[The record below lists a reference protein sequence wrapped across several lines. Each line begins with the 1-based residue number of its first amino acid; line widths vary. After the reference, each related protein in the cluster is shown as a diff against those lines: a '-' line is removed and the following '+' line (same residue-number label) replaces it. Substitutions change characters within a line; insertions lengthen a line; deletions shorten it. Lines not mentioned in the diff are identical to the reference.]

1 MTAIARTVTL
11 NDKYELQHG
20 TVHMSG
26 IQALVRLPLD
36 QIRRDRAAGLRTGGF
51 ISGYRGS
58 PLAGYDQQL
67 ARARRLLDAHDL
79 VFQPGI
85 NEELAATAVWGTQKI
100 RLAGSSDY
108 DGVFGIWYGKA
119 PGVDRAG
126 DVLRH
131 ANASGTASAGG
142 VLAVAGDDHLAKSS
156 SLPAQSE
163 FAFMHAEIPV
173 LNPSDL
179 QDVLDFGLYGIAMSR
194 YSGLWTALIA
204 LADTM
209 DSTGVVSVDANRLT
223 IRRPL
228 DIPDPRRGA
237 ELNLALQLANRLDTE
252 VLTRELRLPAA
263 RAFVRANGLDRQVFG
278 AARPRYGIVV
288 TGKAYRDLR
297 QTLDLMGID
306 ETVAQEIGLA
316 VFKVA
321 MPWPLEPEAIG
332 AFATGVE
339 RLMVVEHK
347 RGVIEPQLKE
357 LMFHWPADR
366 RPQIFGKHAPDGRRL
381 LPDIRECGP
390 DEIAP
395 ALLSFL
401 PAGVHRPAMREGA
414 ERLAARVR
422 WARENGTDAK
432 RQPYFCSGCP
442 HNASTMTPEG
452 SRSMPGI
459 GCHVMTEAAG
469 RTTDG
474 VVAMGGEG
482 VPWLGQFPFSKD
494 RHIFANLGDG
504 TYYHS
509 GILAIR
515 AAVAAKAPITYKIL
529 YNDAVAMTGG
539 QPHDGPLDV
548 PRLLAQVAAEGVE
561 RIVLLSERPH
571 LYAGVPLPPGT
582 RVRERDAVMEV
593 QRELA
598 SFPGVSVM
606 VYDQTCAAEKRRRR
620 KSGTYANPAV
630 RLFINP
636 RVCEACGDC
645 SVQSN
650 CISVEPLPTPFGEK
664 RRINQ
669 SSCNKDYSCQKGFCP
684 SFVTVEGAE
693 PRRAEA
699 VGLDIAALAA
709 ELGEPARWL
718 PDRPFN
724 LLVTGIGGMG
734 VTTTSAV
741 LATAAFLD
749 GLDAS
754 TLDMTGLAQKNGP
767 VTSHVR
773 IARRDVPIEGP
784 RVPAGALDTL
794 IAADLLVAAGAEVL
808 ALCAPDRTRAVV
820 AERVAPTAEFVLHQ
834 TQGFEARR
842 LRRIVASAVRCI
854 DGGDVAHLAEAVLGD
869 AIFAN
874 MMLVGFAWQKG
885 LVPVGRNAI
894 EQAIRMNGAAVAANL
909 RAFAAGR
916 LLADRPEM
924 FAQLAGPESAP
935 QDMMLDERI
944 AFLAA
949 ELTAYQDSAYAQR
962 FRAAVGKIRAAEE
975 RATGAAGRL
984 TRTATE
990 LLFRLMAYKDEYEV
1004 ARLYTLPEFRKALE
1018 AQFEPGGKVSVQL
1031 APPLLSRVDPA
1042 TGRPRKR
1049 TFGPW
1054 VFTAFRLLAAM
1065 KRLRGTFADP
1075 FGHTAERRAERAL
1088 VAEFEAILTR
1098 LAASLDA
1105 RSIGLAVEIARVPD
1119 AIRGYGPVK
1128 AAAIDRARRRWA
1140 DLMRRWESGAT
1151 REVPMLEAAE

>member
-1 MTAIARTVTL
+1 MTSTARNVTL
-11 NDKYELQHG
+11 DDKYVLERGQVYL
-20 TVHMSG
+20 TG

-51 ISGYRGS
+51 VSGYRGS

-67 ARARRLLDAHDL
+67 ARAKRLLGAHDL
-79 VFQPGI
+79 VFQPGV

-100 RLAGSSDY
+100 GLAGTSDY

-131 ANASGTASAGG
+131 ANASGTAALGG
-142 VLAVAGDDHLAKSS
+142 ALAIAGDDHLAKSS

-179 QDVLDFGLYGIAMSR
+179 QDVLDYGLYGIAMSR

-209 DSTGVVSVDANRLT
+209 DSSGVISVDPNRLT
-223 IRRPL
+223 IRRPM
-228 DIPDPRRGA
+228 DVADPRRGA
-237 ELNLALQLANRLDTE
+237 DLNLSLRLANRLDTE
-252 VLTRELRLPAA
+252 VLTRDLRLPAA
-263 RAFVRANGLDRQVFG
+263 LAFARANRLDRQVFG
-278 AARPRYGIVV
+278 AERPRFGIVA

-306 ETVAQEIGLA
+306 EVVAREIGLA

-332 AFATGVE
+332 AFAGGLE
-339 RLMVVEHK
+339 RLLVVEHK

-357 LMFHWPADR
+357 LMFHWQADR
-366 RPQIFGKHAPDGRRL
+366 RPLVFGKHAPDGRRL
-381 LPDIRECGP
+381 LPEIRECGP
-390 DEIAP
+390 AEIAP
-395 ALLSFL
+395 ALLAFL
-401 PAGVHRPAMREGA
+401 PSGVHRPSMKEGA
-414 ERLAARVR
+414 ERLAARAR
-422 WARENGTDAK
+422 WAEENGTDAK
-432 RQPYFCSGCP
+432 RAPYFCSGCP
-442 HNASTMTPEG
+442 HNSSTLTPDG

-494 RHIFANLGDG
+494 RHVFANLGDG

-548 PRLLAQVAAEGVE
+548 PQLVAQVAAEGVE

-571 LYAGVPLPPGT
+571 LYSGLSLPPGV
-582 RVRERDAVMEV
+582 RVLERDDVMTV
-593 QRELA
+593 QHELA
-598 SFPGVSVM
+598 AFPGVSVM
-606 VYDQTCAAEKRRRR
+606 VYAQTCAAEKRRRR
-620 KSGTYANPAV
+620 KSGAYENPDI

-636 RVCEACGDC
+636 RVCEGCGDC

-650 CISVEPLPTPFGEK
+650 CVSVEPLPTLFGEK

-669 SSCNKDYSCQKGFCP
+669 SSCNKDFSCQKGFCP

-693 PRRAEA
+693 PRRADA
-699 VGLDIAALAA
+699 AGFDIDGLAGELAEPDIH
-709 ELGEPARWL
+709 L
-718 PDRPFN
+718 PDHPVN

-741 LATAAFLD
+741 LATAAFID
-749 GLDAS
+749 GLDAT

-773 IARRDVPIEGP
+773 ISRRDVPIEGP
-784 RVPAGALDTL
+784 RVPVGALDAL
-794 IAADLLVAAGAEVL
+794 IAADMLVAAGAEVL
-808 ALCAPDRTRAVV
+808 AMCAPDRTRAVV
-820 AERVAPTAEFVLHQ
+820 NERVAPTAEFVLHQ
-834 TQGFEARR
+834 TQSFEARR
-842 LRRIVASAVRCI
+842 LRRAVSGAVNGIEGADFAR
-854 DGGDVAHLAEAVLGD
+854 LAEAVMGD

-885 LVPVGRNAI
+885 LVPVGRPAI
-894 EQAIRMNGAAVAANL
+894 ERAIRLNGAAVSANL

-916 LLADRPEM
+916 LLAERPEL
-924 FAQLAGPESAP
+924 FERFSAQEASP
-935 QDMMLDERI
+935 QDMSLDERI
-944 AFLAA
+944 AFLAG
-949 ELTAYQDSAYAQR
+949 ELTAYQDRAYAER
-962 FRAAVGKIRAAEE
+962 FLASIGRLRAAEA
-975 RATGAAGRL
+975 RATGDAGRL
-984 TRTATE
+984 TRTAAE
-990 LLFRLMAYKDEYEV
+990 SLYRLMAYKDEYEV
-1004 ARLYTLPEFRKALE
+1004 ARLYTSQDFRQALE
-1018 AQFEPGGKVSVQL
+1018 AQFDAGGKVSVQL
-1031 APPLLSRVDPA
+1031 APPLLSRTDPN
-1042 TGRPRKR
+1042 TGRPRKM

-1054 VFTAFRLLAAM
+1054 VFRAFGLLAAM
-1065 KRLRGTFADP
+1065 KRLRGTWADP
-1075 FGHTAERRAERAL
+1075 FGHTAERREERAL
-1088 VAEFEAILTR
+1088 VTEFEALMDR
-1098 LAASLDA
+1098 LAHGLDAASL
-1105 RSIGLAVEIARVPD
+1105 GLAIEIARVPD
-1119 AIRGYGPVK
+1119 TIRGYGPVK
-1128 AAAIDRARRRWA
+1128 AASIEKARRRWA
-1140 DLMRRWESGAT
+1140 DLVRRWDGDTAQ
-1151 REVPMLEAAE
+1151 PAPLLEAAE